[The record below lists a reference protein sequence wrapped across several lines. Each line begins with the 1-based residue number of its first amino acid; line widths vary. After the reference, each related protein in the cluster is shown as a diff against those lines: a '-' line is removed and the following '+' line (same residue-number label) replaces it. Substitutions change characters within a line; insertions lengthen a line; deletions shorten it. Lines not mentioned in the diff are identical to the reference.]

1 MSKPKFYD
9 PNLKAY
15 EIGQTVRTGGSMESV
30 GYETPCDVI
39 ATITGIKYKKEDN
52 GICSIEYQLN
62 ENEWVRGG
70 FIEPYFDL
78 GTAYNILAWLEQKG
92 VERITG
98 KDGVVPEEWKR
109 MLDNL
114 RTHIN
119 SYLNDE

>member
-9 PNLKAY
+9 PSGTAY
-15 EIGQTVRTGGSMESV
+15 EIGQTVRTGGSMSGA
-30 GYETPCDVI
+30 GYETPCDII

-78 GTAYNILAWLEQKG
+78 GTAYKILSWLETKG
-92 VERITG
+92 AEKITG
-98 KDGVVPEEWKR
+98 KDGVTPEEWKR

-114 RTHIN
+114 KTYIN
-119 SYLNDE
+119 GFLKE